1 MVKSLLVTL
10 DYPPQVGGVA
20 VYYEHLVKE
29 FPNGDVLV
37 LTVDEINGQKIPEQ
51 DGIIRRRL
59 LFKSK
64 LFWPK
69 WLPLLWQ
76 IFKIVRQNKIKMI
89 QVGQILPVGTA
100 VFILNKFF
108 KIPYMVYCH
117 GMDVMT
123 AAQCPRKKRLARKIL
138 KKAEFIAAN
147 SEFTKEKIL
156 EYGVRAQDVAVVYP
170 CPNMKL
176 FREVMHQEIDA
187 LKSKYNLRGKK
198 IILTAGR
205 LVERKGHDVVLGAL
219 HKLKESVPEAH
230 YAIIGE
236 GPMEGI
242 IKQMIKTLG
251 LDDSVTL
258 IGKVSDYDLAAWY
271 EVCDVF
277 VMISRQLKNEDAEGF
292 GIVYLEANMFGKPVI
307 AGKSGG
313 SGEAVLDNETGILV
327 EPTNSHEIL
336 SAMEK
341 LLKNPEEAKRLGEN
355 GKKRVEEEFQWEKQA
370 GHLLKR
376 FETINR

>member
-1 MVKSLLVTL
+1 M
-10 DYPPQVGGVA
+10 
-20 VYYEHLVKE
+20 YYEHLVKE

-37 LTVDEINGQKIPEQ
+37 LTVDKINGQKIPEQ

-76 IFKIVRQNKIKMI
+76 IFKIVKQNEIKMI

-123 AAQCPRKKRLARKIL
+123 AAQSPRKKRLARKIL

-170 CPNMKL
+170 CPNMRL
-176 FREVMHQEIDA
+176 FRKVTPQEIDA
-187 LKSKYNLRGKK
+187 LKNKYNLRGKK

-219 HKLKESVPEAH
+219 HKLKEFVPEAH

-236 GPMEGI
+236 GPMEGV
-242 IKQMIKTLG
+242 IKQMIKTLE
-251 LDDSVTL
+251 LEDSVTL
-258 IGKVSDYDLAAWY
+258 IGDVSDYDLAAWY
-271 EVCDVF
+271 ESCDVF
-277 VMISRQLKNEDAEGF
+277 IMISRQLKNEDAEGF

-313 SGEAVLDNETGILV
+313 VAEAVLDNETGILV
-327 EPTNSHEIL
+327 EPTDQHEII
-336 SAMEK
+336 SAIEK

-355 GKKRVEEEFQWEKQA
+355 GRWRVEEEFQWNNQA
-370 GHLLKR
+370 ELLIERIMKLK
-376 FETINR
+376 

>member
-1 MVKSLLVTL
+1 M
-10 DYPPQVGGVA
+10 
-20 VYYEHLVKE
+20 YYEHLANE
-29 FPNGDVLV
+29 FPDGSALV
-37 LTVDEINGQKIPEQ
+37 LTVAEGNGKKIQETP
-51 DGIIRRRL
+51 GVIRRLL
-59 LFKSK
+59 LFKSN
-64 LFWPK
+64 LIWPK

-76 IFKIVRQNKIKMI
+76 IWKIVRQNKIKLI

-100 VFILNKFF
+100 VYILNKFL

-123 AAQCPRKKRLARKIL
+123 ASQSPRKKILARKIL
-138 KKAEFIAAN
+138 KNAEFIAAN

-156 EYGVRAQDVAVVYP
+156 EYGVRPQNVTIVYP

-176 FREVMHQEIDA
+176 RREVLPEEIEA
-187 LKSKYNLRGKK
+187 LRNKYGLLNKK
-198 IILTAGR
+198 IILTTGR

-230 YAIIGE
+230 YVIIGE
-236 GPMEGI
+236 GPMEEAV
-242 IKQMIKTLG
+242 KQMVKTLG
-251 LDDSVTL
+251 LEDSVSL
-258 IGKVSDYDLAAWY
+258 IGKVSDYELAAWY
-271 EVCDVF
+271 EICDVF

-313 SGEAVLDNETGILV
+313 VAEAVSDNETGILI
-327 EPTNSHEIL
+327 EPTDQHEIL
-336 SAMEK
+336 SAIEK

-355 GKKRVEEEFQWEKQA
+355 GRRRVEQNFQWNKQA
-370 GHLLKR
+370 QPLIARIQKL
-376 FETINR
+376 

>member
-1 MVKSLLVTL
+1 M
-10 DYPPQVGGVA
+10 
-20 VYYEHLVKE
+20 YYEHLVKE
-29 FPNGDVLV
+29 FPHGDVLV

-76 IFKIVRQNKIKMI
+76 IWKIVRQNKIKLI

-100 VFILNKFF
+100 VYILNKFF

-117 GMDVMT
+117 GMDVMM
-123 AAQCPRKKRLARKIL
+123 AAQSLRKKILARKIL
-138 KKAEFIAAN
+138 KNAEFIAAN

-156 EYGVRAQDVAVVYP
+156 EYGVRPQNVTVVYP

-176 FREVMHQEIDA
+176 RREVLPEEIEA
-187 LKSKYNLRGKK
+187 LRNKYGLLNKK
-198 IILTAGR
+198 IILTTGR

-219 HKLKESVPEAH
+219 HKLKELVPEAH

-236 GPMEGI
+236 GPMERA

-251 LDDSVTL
+251 LEDSVSL
-258 IGKVSDYDLAAWY
+258 IGKVSDYELAAWY
-271 EVCDVF
+271 EICDVF

-313 SGEAVLDNETGILV
+313 VAEAVLDNETGILV
-327 EPTNSHEIL
+327 EPTDQHEII

-341 LLKNPEEAKRLGEN
+341 LLKNPKEAKRLGEN
-355 GKKRVEEEFQWEKQA
+355 GRQRVEQDFQWNKQA
-370 GHLLKR
+370 QPLIARIQKL
-376 FETINR
+376 

>member
-29 FPNGDVLV
+29 FTNGDVLV
-37 LTVDEINGQKIPEQ
+37 LTVDKINSQKIPEQ

-76 IFKIVRQNKIKMI
+76 IFKI
-89 QVGQILPVGTA
+89 
-100 VFILNKFF
+100 
-108 KIPYMVYCH
+108 PYMVYCH

-123 AAQCPRKKRLARKIL
+123 ASQSPRKKILARKIL
-138 KKAEFIAAN
+138 KNAEFIAAN

-156 EYGVRAQDVAVVYP
+156 EYGVRPQNVTIVYP

-176 FREVMHQEIDA
+176 RREVLPKEIEA
-187 LKSKYNLRGKK
+187 LRNKYSLLNKK
-198 IILTAGR
+198 IILTTGR

-230 YAIIGE
+230 YVIIGE
-236 GPMEGI
+236 GPMEEAV
-242 IKQMIKTLG
+242 KQMVKTLG
-251 LDDSVTL
+251 LEDSVSL
-258 IGKVSDYDLAAWY
+258 IGKVSDYELAAWY
-271 EVCDVF
+271 EICDVF

-313 SGEAVLDNETGILV
+313 VAEAVLDNETGILV
-327 EPTNSHEIL
+327 EPTNPQEIL
-336 SAMEK
+336 TAMER
-341 LLKNPEEAKRLGEN
+341 LLRDPEEA
-355 GKKRVEEEFQWEKQA
+355 
-370 GHLLKR
+370 
-376 FETINR
+376 

>member
-20 VYYEHLVKE
+20 VYYEHLADE
-29 FPNGDVLV
+29 FPDGSALV
-37 LTVDEINGQKIPEQ
+37 LTVAEVNGKKIQETH
-51 DGIIRRRL
+51 GVIRRAL

-76 IFKIVRQNKIKMI
+76 IWKITRQNKIKLI

-100 VFILNKFF
+100 AYILDKFL

-117 GMDVMT
+117 GMDVMM
-123 AAQCPRKKRLARKIL
+123 ASQSPRKKILARKIL
-138 KKAEFIAAN
+138 KNAEFIAAN

-156 EYGVRAQDVAVVYP
+156 EYGVRPQNVTIVYP

-176 FREVMHQEIDA
+176 HREVLLEEIEA
-187 LKSKYNLRGKK
+187 LRNKYGLLNKK
-198 IILTAGR
+198 IILTTGR
-205 LVERKGHDVVLGAL
+205 LVERKGHDVVSGAL

-230 YAIIGE
+230 YVIIGE
-236 GPMEGI
+236 GPMEEAV
-242 IKQMIKTLG
+242 KQMVKTLG
-251 LDDSVTL
+251 LEDSVSL
-258 IGKVSDYDLAAWY
+258 IGKVSDYELAAWY
-271 EVCDVF
+271 EICDVF

-313 SGEAVLDNETGILV
+313 VAEAVSDNETGILV
-327 EPTNSHEIL
+327 EPTDQYEII

-341 LLKNPEEAKRLGEN
+341 LLKNPKEAKRLGEN
-355 GKKRVEEEFQWEKQA
+355 GRQRVEQNFQWNKQA
-370 GHLLKR
+370 QPLIARIQKL
-376 FETINR
+376 

>member
-37 LTVDEINGQKIPEQ
+37 LTVDKINGQKIPEQ

-76 IFKIVRQNKIKMI
+76 IWKITRQNKIKLI

-100 VFILNKFF
+100 AYILNKFF

-123 AAQCPRKKRLARKIL
+123 ASQSPRKKILARKIL
-138 KKAEFIAAN
+138 KNAEFIAAN

-156 EYGVRAQDVAVVYP
+156 EYGVRPQNVTIVYP

-176 FREVMHQEIDA
+176 RREVLPKEIEA
-187 LKSKYNLRGKK
+187 LRNKYSLLNKK
-198 IILTAGR
+198 IILTTGR
-205 LVERKGHDVVLGAL
+205 LVERKGHDVVLGAF

-230 YAIIGE
+230 YVIIGE
-236 GPMEGI
+236 GPMEEAV
-242 IKQMIKTLG
+242 KQMIKTLK
-251 LDDSVTL
+251 LEDSVLL
-258 IGKVSDYDLAAWY
+258 IGKVSDYELAVWY
-271 EVCDVF
+271 EICDVF

-292 GIVYLEANMFGKPVI
+292 GIVYLEANMFGKPFI
-307 AGKSGG
+307 GGKSGG
-313 SGEAVLDNETGILV
+313 VAEAVSDNETGILV
-327 EPTNSHEIL
+327 EPTNPQEIL
-336 SAMEK
+336 TAIER
-341 LLKNPEEAKRLGEN
+341 LLKNPEEAKRQIGRASCRE
-355 GKKRVEEEFQWEKQA
+355 R
-370 GHLLKR
+370 
-376 FETINR
+376 

>member
-1 MVKSLLVTL
+1 M
-10 DYPPQVGGVA
+10 
-20 VYYEHLVKE
+20 YYEHLAGE
-29 FPNGDVLV
+29 FPNESALV
-37 LTVDEINGQKIPEQ
+37 LTVAEVNGKKNQETP
-51 DGIIRRRL
+51 GVIRRAL

-76 IFKIVRQNKIKMI
+76 IWKIVRQNKIKLI

-100 VFILNKFF
+100 VYILNKFL

-123 AAQCPRKKRLARKIL
+123 ASQSPRKKILARKIL
-138 KKAEFIAAN
+138 KNAEFIAAN

-156 EYGVRAQDVAVVYP
+156 EYGVRPQNVTIVYP

-176 FREVMHQEIDA
+176 RREVLPKEIEA
-187 LKSKYNLRGKK
+187 LRNKYSLLNKK
-198 IILTAGR
+198 IILTTGR

-219 HKLKESVPEAH
+219 HKLKELVPEAH

-236 GPMEGI
+236 GPMERA
-242 IKQMIKTLG
+242 IKQMIKTLK
-251 LDDSVTL
+251 LEDSVSL
-258 IGKVSDYDLAAWY
+258 IGKVSDYELAVWY
-271 EVCDVF
+271 EICDVF

-313 SGEAVLDNETGILV
+313 SGEAVLDNETGILA
-327 EPTNSHEIL
+327 EPTDQYEII
-336 SAMEK
+336 SAIEK
-341 LLKNPEEAKRLGEN
+341 LLKHPEEARQLGEN
-355 GKKRVEEEFQWEKQA
+355 GRRRVEEEFQWEKQA
-370 GHLLKR
+370 EPLIERIMK
-376 FETINR
+376 FK